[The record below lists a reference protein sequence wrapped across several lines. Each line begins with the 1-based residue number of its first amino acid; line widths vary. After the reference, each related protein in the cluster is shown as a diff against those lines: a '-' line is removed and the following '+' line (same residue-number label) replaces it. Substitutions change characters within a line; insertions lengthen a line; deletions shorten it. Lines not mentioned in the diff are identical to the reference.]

1 MDVIFPRRT
10 RPVRRVNAASLVV
23 WMVGM
28 YGLYDMKTL
37 RIVNEKGVAY
47 VERGFL
53 GRRIWFRVTPKYGS
67 NIEAWNWVRR
77 QGAVNLI
84 TKR

>member
-1 MDVIFPRRT
+1 
-10 RPVRRVNAASLVV
+10 
-23 WMVGM
+23 M

-37 RIVNEKGVAY
+37 RIVNAKGISY
-47 VERGFL
+47 VERGIF
-53 GRRIWFRVTPKYGS
+53 GRRLWYRVSPRYGS

-77 QGAVNLI
+77 QGTVNLI

>member
-1 MDVIFPRRT
+1 M
-10 RPVRRVNAASLVV
+10 VR
-23 WMVGM
+23 M

-47 VERGFL
+47 VERSFL
-53 GRRIWFRVTPKYGS
+53 GRRLWFRVTPKYGS